1 MTRIDAHHHV
11 WDLSVRD
18 QPWTAKLP
26 LLRRSFD
33 LDELT
38 PELAHAGIDRTV
50 LVQTIVDAAETP
62 ELLALAA
69 ANPVIAGVV
78 GWVDL
83 ESTDVADALAALRA
97 QPGGAA
103 LVGIRHQV
111 QGEPNPAW
119 LEQPDVLRGLAAV
132 GDAGLAYDLLVTAD
146 QLPAAITAARSLPDV
161 RFVLDHAGNPDIAHG
176 QLEPWSA
183 NVSTL
188 ASLPN
193 VAVKLSGLTTR
204 ASQQWTVA
212 ELTPFVDVLLDSF
225 GTSRIMFGSD
235 WPVSL
240 LAASYADTIAA
251 AAQLVEGVST
261 AEHDEVFGLTA
272 ASWYGLSTDDATDAG
287 EAGAQPGNRP

>member
-1 MTRIDAHHHV
+1 MTRIDSHHHV

-18 QPWTAKLP
+18 QPWTAELP
-26 LLRRSFD
+26 LLQRSFD

-38 PELAHAGIDRTV
+38 PELARAGIDRTV

-83 ESTDVADALAALRA
+83 ESPAVADALATLRA
-97 QPGGAA
+97 QPGGST

-132 GDAGLAYDLLVTAD
+132 GDAGLAYDVLVTAD
-146 QLPAAITAARSLPDV
+146 QLPAAITAARSRPDV
-161 RFVLDHAGNPDIAHG
+161 RFVLDHAGNPRIALG
-176 QLEPWSA
+176 QLEPWRSHIA
-183 NVSTL
+183 SL

-193 VAVKLSGLTTR
+193 VAVKLSGMTTL
-204 ASQQWTVA
+204 ASPQWTVA
-212 ELTPFVDVLLDSF
+212 ELKPFVDVLLGSF
-225 GTSRIMFGSD
+225 GTPRIMFGSD

-240 LAASYADTIAA
+240 LAASYADTVAA
-251 AAQLVEGVST
+251 AEHLVEGVSS
-261 AEHDEVFGLTA
+261 AERDDVFGLTA

-287 EAGAQPGNRP
+287 GAGAQPENGR

>member
-18 QPWTAKLP
+18 QPWTAELP

-38 PELAHAGIDRTV
+38 PELAQAGIDRTV

-69 ANPVIAGVV
+69 ANSVIAGVV

-97 QPGGAA
+97 RPGGAA

-161 RFVLDHAGNPDIAHG
+161 RFVLDHAGNPDIARG
-176 QLEPWSA
+176 QLEPWRSHIA
-183 NVSTL
+183 AL

-204 ASQQWTVA
+204 ASHQWTVA
-212 ELTPFVDVLLDSF
+212 ELKPFVDVLLNSF

-240 LAASYADTIAA
+240 LAASYAETIAA
-251 AAQLVEGVST
+251 AAQLVEGVSS
-261 AEHDEVFGLTA
+261 AERDEVFGSTA
-272 ASWYGLSTDDATDAG
+272 AAWYGLSTDDATDAG
-287 EAGAQPGNRP
+287 EAGAQPGNGP